1 MRWSELKRHL
11 AIFSVLATASCLLF
25 WGCDKEYIPLSA
37 PEYTDYGSGVLYFPY
52 QGESFGRALAD
63 FLKKNDSYRVV
74 TIAPD
79 DTAPY
84 GTTRGYF
91 VLVVQ
96 PCCPT
101 LLRHDLK

>member
-25 WGCDKEYIPLSA
+25 WGCDKEYIPSVN
-37 PEYTDYGSGVLYFPY
+37 PEYVDYGQGVLFFPY
-52 QGESFGRALAD
+52 TRESFGRALAE
-63 FLKKNDSYRVV
+63 FLKRNDSYRVV
-74 TIAPD
+74 SLAPD
-79 DTAPY
+79 DTDAY

-91 VLVVQ
+91 VIVDQ

-101 LLRHDLK
+101 MLRHDLK